1 MGTYYESV
9 VVIGCLV
16 PASKII
22 VNERARG
29 CAHQETDTKFCAE
42 CGARM
47 WETKPVHK
55 FRSDGYVGH
64 WPNRGPYHVTASI
77 DDGDAFDI
85 PETKDISFLDEKILV
100 GKVVGDHSFT
110 YDDDPGKVNVLSIE
124 GFYGI
129 EERLKRAGIFDQES
143 FGMWVQTIAS

>member
-47 WETKPVHK
+47 WEIKPVHK
-55 FRSDGYVGH
+55 FRSDGDVGH

-85 PETKDISFLDEKILV
+85 PETRNISFLDDRVLV
-100 GKVVGDHSFT
+100 GEVVGRHAFFH
-110 YDDDPGKVNVLSIE
+110 DDKP
-124 GFYGI
+124 
-129 EERLKRAGIFDQES
+129 EEVTVPTPVGMSDIADKLKEAGIFDQES